1 VTEETPFA
9 FVWLVDE
16 DGYEIVLKRGDPES
30 AEMLGKDTFEFVEPR
45 GGATRQYRPLDDDG
59 LWLRF
64 AGSCKDAEG
73 IRAFAN
79 EFGRLGWSSDVKA
92 HRLDRI
98 LETAEVLREIG
109 ERLIAGDRR
118 AAWKLFATTG
128 LPTMK
133 EVVLWYADKPERYH
147 YRLIPL
153 TLRDALLHQAAEA
166 ITGNRHFRRCRNEK
180 CPNWFRLGPHAE
192 NGRRSTITARREF
205 CSDRCRVASARRQ
218 KREGAAY
225 A

>member
-1 VTEETPFA
+1 MTEESPFA
-9 FVWLVDE
+9 FVWLVDQ
-16 DGYEIVLKRGDPES
+16 DGYEIVVKRGDPES
-30 AEMLGKDTFEFVEPR
+30 AEMLGKDTFDVEPR

-64 AGSCKDAEG
+64 AESCKDAEG
-73 IRAFAN
+73 VRAFAD
-79 EFGRLGWSSDVKA
+79 EFGRLGRLTDLEE

-98 LETAEVLREIG
+98 FETAEVLRGIG
-109 ERLIAGDRR
+109 EHLNAGNRR

-133 EVVLWYADKPERYH
+133 EVVLWYADEPERYR

-180 CPNWFRLGPHAE
+180 CSNWFRLGPHAE
-192 NGRRSTITARREF
+192 NGRQSTITMRREF
-205 CSDRCRVASARRQ
+205 CSDRCRVASARRH
-218 KREGAAY
+218 KREEAAN